1 MFLAIGDQTIVP
13 PPLRTSGAVYTNV
26 IMPLKNSRF
35 VIAIG
40 FLLVLMLTALLMLMG
55 YVRLSE
61 VRKQLETVVNQHNVR
76 IDLLFSMRNLVRE
89 RSLSL
94 YAMYF
99 SRDPFERQDEY
110 LRFSGMVDE
119 FVTLRERLLQVG
131 LDKEERLILEQ
142 AYSVIRRTQPLQA
155 DLVHRILQQD
165 SRGVLHPILQKDLAL
180 EKEILSL
187 FDRIVEIERAE
198 VKQAAGETV
207 HAHDNTMLLMKT
219 LAPITL
225 LLGALIAGFVLR
237 QTRRAE
243 NALHREKEQAE
254 VTLHSIADAVITTD
268 AGNRVRYLN
277 PVAER
282 LTGWSTIEA
291 LDKPLSDIYPVLHEA
306 TRKPVDHPALL
317 GELDGPVMGLAR
329 NSLLVARDGQE
340 FAVEDSVAPIRSH
353 DNRIT
358 GKVLVFRDVTHS
370 RDFARQLSWQA
381 NHDALTGLPN
391 RRGFETE
398 LNRLL
403 GTARSQHKQHALLYM
418 DLDQFKLVNDSCG
431 HAAGDELLKQLA
443 MTLQAKIRHSDTL
456 ARLGGDEFGVLLD
469 GCSPDKAGQL
479 ADTLR
484 EASEQFRFMHGGKI
498 FRTPAS
504 IGLVYINADSDDPHS
519 LLSAAD
525 AACYMAKEKG
535 RNRVW
540 VHQHDDAELR
550 QRRGEMRMITRLTHA
565 AEENRFTLYTQAIEP
580 LFPENGHPPMQEI
593 LVRMLDENGGIIMPA
608 AFIPAAERYG
618 IMPSIDRWVIRETCR
633 QLSREN
639 APMPRIRSINVSN
652 QTLSDDS
659 FLDYVLRQFE
669 ESGIDPRLCCFE
681 ITETTAIANWSRA
694 THFVLSLKEMGCHF
708 ALDDF
713 GSGMASFA
721 YLRDLPVDLVKI
733 DGSFVRNIVENRTDL
748 AMVQAIHGIAH
759 EMGIGTI
766 AEFVESGEIR
776 ATLHQLGI
784 DYLQG
789 FAVHRPV
796 PLGEPIILLT
806 T

>member
-1 MFLAIGDQTIVP
+1 MGSRESIHPPGETAGAIY
-13 PPLRTSGAVYTNV
+13 TSV
-26 IMPLKNSRF
+26 IMPLKNSRL
-35 VIAIG
+35 VVGIG
-40 FLLVLMLTALLMLMG
+40 FLLVLLLTALLMLMG
-55 YVRLSE
+55 YVRQAE
-61 VRKQLETVVNQHNVR
+61 VRKQLDAVVSQHNVR

-99 SRDPFERQDEY
+99 SRDPFDRQDEY
-110 LRFSGMVDE
+110 LRFTGMVDE
-119 FVTLRERLLQVG
+119 FVTLRERLLGVG
-131 LDKEERLILEQ
+131 LDETKRQILEQ
-142 AYSVIRRTQPLQA
+142 AYAVIRQTQPLQA
-155 DLVHRILQQD
+155 DLAHRILQQNE
-165 SRGVLHPILQKDLAL
+165 RGILFPVLQRDLAL

-187 FDRIVEIERAE
+187 FDSIVEIERAQ
-198 VKQAAGETV
+198 VKQASAETLQ
-207 HAHDNTMLLMKT
+207 AQDNTMQLTKA
-219 LAPITL
+219 LAPLTL
-225 LLGALIAGFVLR
+225 LLGALIAGVVLR
-237 QTRRAE
+237 QTWRTE

-282 LTGWSTIEA
+282 LTGWSKTEA
-291 LDKPLSDIYPVLHEA
+291 RGKPLADIYQVLHET

-317 GELDGPVMGLAR
+317 GGLDGPVMGMAR

-353 DNRIT
+353 DNRNS

-403 GTARSQHKQHALLYM
+403 DSARNERKQHALLYI

-443 MTLQAKIRHSDTL
+443 MTLQEKIRHSDTL

-469 GCSPDKAGQL
+469 GCSPDKAGQI
-479 ADTLR
+479 AHTLR
-484 EASEQFRFMHGGKI
+484 EASEQYRFMHGGKS
-498 FRTPAS
+498 FKTAAS
-504 IGLVYINADSDDPHS
+504 IGLVCINTDSGDLHS

-540 VHQHDDAELR
+540 VHQPDDVELQ
-550 QRRGEMRMITRLTHA
+550 QRRGEMQMISRLTHA
-565 AEENRFTLYTQAIEP
+565 VEENRFTLYTQAIEP
-580 LFPENGHPPMQEI
+580 LFPEEGRLPMQEI
-593 LVRMLDENGGIIMPA
+593 LVRMLDDDGKIILPA

-618 IMPSIDRWVIRETCR
+618 IMPSIDRWVVRETCR
-633 QLSREN
+633 QLARDNS
-639 APMPRIRSINVSN
+639 PTPRIRCINVSN
-652 QTLSDDS
+652 QSLSDDG
-659 FLDYVLRQFE
+659 FLDYVVHQFE
-669 ESGIDPRLCCFE
+669 GSGVDPRLCCFE
-681 ITETTAIANWSRA
+681 ITETTAIANWNRA
-694 THFVLSLKEMGCHF
+694 TRFVLTLKGMGCHF

-713 GSGMASFA
+713 GSGMASFS

-733 DGSFVRNIVENRTDL
+733 DGSFVKNIVKNRTDL

-766 AEFVESGEIR
+766 AESVESEEIR
-776 ATLHQLGI
+776 TTLRQLDI

-796 PLGEPIILLT
+796 PLSEPVTLLLT
-806 T
+806 A

>member
-1 MFLAIGDQTIVP
+1 
-13 PPLRTSGAVYTNV
+13 
-26 IMPLKNSRF
+26 
-35 VIAIG
+35 
-40 FLLVLMLTALLMLMG
+40 MG
-55 YVRLSE
+55 YVRQAE
-61 VRKQLETVVNQHNVR
+61 IRKQLETVVNQHNVR

-99 SRDPFERQDEY
+99 SRDPFDRQDEY

-119 FVTLRERLLQVG
+119 FVALRERLLHVG
-131 LDKEERLILEQ
+131 LDEAERLILEQ
-142 AYSVIRRTQPLQA
+142 AFAVIRQTQPLQA
-155 DLVHRILQQD
+155 DLAHRILQQD
-165 SRGVLHPILQKDLAL
+165 ARGILLPVLQKDLAL
-180 EKEILSL
+180 EKKILSL
-187 FDRIVEIERAE
+187 FDRIVEIERAQ
-198 VKQAAGETV
+198 VKQAATETLD
-207 HAHDNTMLLMKT
+207 AHHNTMQLTKA
-219 LAPITL
+219 LAPLTL
-225 LLGALIAGFVLR
+225 LLGALIAGIVLR
-237 QTRRAE
+237 QTWRTE

-268 AGNRVRYLN
+268 AANRVRYLN

-282 LTGWSTIEA
+282 LTGWSKTDA
-291 LDKPLSDIYPVLHEA
+291 RHKPLADIYQVLHEA

-317 GELDGPVMGLAR
+317 ASLDGPVVGLAR

-353 DNRIT
+353 DHRIT

-391 RRGFETE
+391 RRGFEAE
-398 LNRLL
+398 LTRLL
-403 GTARSQHKQHALLYM
+403 DTARSQRKQHALLYI

-443 MTLQAKIRHSDTL
+443 MTLQEKIRHSDTL

-469 GCSPDKAGQL
+469 GCSPDKAGQI

-484 EASEQFRFMHGGKI
+484 EASEQFRFMHGGKA
-498 FRTPAS
+498 FKTAAS
-504 IGLVYINADSDDPHS
+504 IGLVYINADSGDLHS

-535 RNRVW
+535 RNRIW
-540 VHQHDDAELR
+540 VHKPDDAELQ
-550 QRRGEMRMITRLTHA
+550 QRRGEMQMISRLTHA
-565 AEENRFTLYTQAIEP
+565 VEENRFILYTQAIEP
-580 LFPENGHPPMQEI
+580 LSPETGRPPMQEI
-593 LVRMLDENGGIIMPA
+593 LVRMLDEDGDSILPTT
-608 AFIPAAERYG
+608 FIPAAERYG
-618 IMPSIDRWVIRETCR
+618 IMPSIDRWVLRETCR
-633 QLSREN
+633 QLAREN
-639 APMPRIRSINVSN
+639 TPRPRIRCINVSN
-652 QTLSDDS
+652 QSLSDDG
-659 FLDYVLRQFE
+659 FLDYVLNQIE
-669 ESGIDPRLCCFE
+669 GSGIDPRLCCFE
-681 ITETTAIANWSRA
+681 ITETTAIANWNRA
-694 THFVLSLKEMGCHF
+694 TRFVLTLKEIGCHF

-733 DGSFVRNIVENRTDL
+733 DGSFVKNMVKNRTDL
-748 AMVQAIHGIAH
+748 AMVKAIHRIAH

-766 AEFVESGEIR
+766 AESVESEEIR
-776 ATLHQLGI
+776 AALRRLGI

-789 FAVHRPV
+789 FAVHRPA
-796 PLGEPIILLT
+796 PLSEPIVLLT
-806 T
+806 A

>member
-1 MFLAIGDQTIVP
+1 LK
-13 PPLRTSGAVYTNV
+13 AVVTDYTKF

-35 VIAIG
+35 VIAAG
-40 FLLVLMLTALLMLMG
+40 FLLVLLLTALLMLMG
-55 YVRLSE
+55 YMRLNE
-61 VRKQLETVVNQHNVR
+61 VRIQLESVVTLHNVR

-94 YAMYF
+94 YSMYF
-99 SRDPFERQDEY
+99 SSDPFERQDEY
-110 LRFSGMVDE
+110 LHFSGMVDE
-119 FVTLRERLLQVG
+119 FVALRENLLRVG
-131 LDKEERLILEQ
+131 LDNDERQILER
-142 AYSVIRRTQPLQA
+142 AFAVIRHTQPLQA
-155 DLVHRILQQD
+155 DLVNRILRQD
-165 SRGVLHPILQKDLAL
+165 LRTVLHPVLQKDLTL
-180 EKEILSL
+180 EKEILML
-187 FDRIVEIERAE
+187 FDQIVEIERAR
-198 VKQAAGETV
+198 VKLAAAETLRV
-207 HAHDNTMLLMKT
+207 HDNTLKLMKV
-219 LAPITL
+219 LAPLTL
-225 LLGALIAGFVLR
+225 LLGLLIAGFVLR

-243 NALHREKEQAE
+243 NALYREKEQAE

-268 AGNRVRYLN
+268 AGNRVSYLN

-282 LTGWSTIEA
+282 LTGWSNTEA
-291 LDKPLSDIYPVLHEA
+291 RDKPLSDIYQVLHEA
-306 TRKPVDHPALL
+306 TRKPIDHPALL
-317 GELDGPVMGLAR
+317 GDLDGPVVGLAR

-340 FAVEDSVAPIRSH
+340 FAVEDSVAPIRGH

-403 GTARSQHKQHALLYM
+403 DTARSQRKQHALLYI

-443 MTLQAKIRHSDTL
+443 MTLQEKIRNSDTL

-484 EASEQFRFMHGGKI
+484 EASEQFRFTHGGKT
-498 FRTPAS
+498 FKTASS
-504 IGLVYINADSDDPHS
+504 IGLVCINADSGDLHS

-525 AACYMAKEKG
+525 AACYMAKDKG

-540 VHQHDDAELR
+540 LHQPDDVELQ
-550 QRRGEMRMITRLTHA
+550 QRRGEMQMISRLTHA
-565 AEENRFTLYTQAIEP
+565 VEENRFTLYTQAIEP
-580 LFPENGHPPMQEI
+580 LFPEQGRLPLQEI
-593 LVRMLDENGGIIMPA
+593 LVRMLDEDGEIILPA

-618 IMPSIDRWVIRETCR
+618 IMPSIDRWVVRETFR

-639 APMPRIRSINVSN
+639 TPTPRIRCINVSN
-652 QTLSDDS
+652 QSLSDDG
-659 FLDYVLRQFE
+659 FLDYVLHQLE
-669 ESGIDPRLCCFE
+669 GSGADPKLCCFE
-681 ITETTAIANWSRA
+681 ITETTAIANWQRA
-694 THFVLSLKEMGCHF
+694 TDFVLTLKEIGCHF

-713 GSGMASFA
+713 GSGMASFS

-733 DGSFVRNIVENRTDL
+733 DGSFVRSMVNNRTDL

-766 AEFVESGEIR
+766 AESVESEEIR
-776 ATLHQLGI
+776 VALRQIGI

-796 PLGEPIILLT
+796 PLGEKIMTLIT
-806 T
+806 

>member
-1 MFLAIGDQTIVP
+1 
-13 PPLRTSGAVYTNV
+13 
-26 IMPLKNSRF
+26 MPLKNSRF
-35 VIAIG
+35 VVAFG
-40 FLLVLMLTALLMLMG
+40 FLLVLTLTALLMLMG
-55 YVRLSE
+55 YVRLNE

-76 IDLLFSMRNLVRE
+76 VDLLFSMRNLVRE

-99 SRDPFERQDEY
+99 SRDPFDRQDEY

-119 FVTLRERLLQVG
+119 FVSLRERLLQVG
-131 LDKEERLILEQ
+131 LDEEERLILEQ
-142 AYSVIRRTQPLQA
+142 AYAIIRQTQPLQS
-155 DLVHRILQQD
+155 DLVNRILLQD
-165 SRGVLHPILQKDLAL
+165 PRGVAHLLLQKDLTL

-187 FDRIVEIERAE
+187 FDHIVAIERVQ
-198 VKQAAGETV
+198 VKQAAVQTL
-207 HAHDNTMLLMKT
+207 HAHDNTILLMKT
-219 LAPITL
+219 LAPVTL
-225 LLGALIAGFVLR
+225 LLGLLIAGFVLR

-243 NALHREKEQAE
+243 NALQREKEQAE
-254 VTLHSIADAVITTD
+254 VTLHAIADAVITAD

-282 LTGWSTIEA
+282 LTGWSNAEA
-291 LDKPLSDIYPVLHEA
+291 QDKPLYEIYKVLHEA
-306 TRKPVDHPALL
+306 SRKPIDHPAFLS
-317 GELDGPVMGLAR
+317 GLDGPVVGLAR

-340 FAVEDSVAPIRSH
+340 FAVEDSVAPIRDH
-353 DNRIT
+353 DSRVT
-358 GKVLVFRDVTHS
+358 GKVLVFRDVTHA
-370 RDFARQLSWQA
+370 RDFARQMSWQA

-403 GTARSQHKQHALLYM
+403 DTAHTLNKQHALLYI

-431 HAAGDELLKQLA
+431 HAAGDELLRQLA
-443 MTLQAKIRHSDTL
+443 TALQAKIRSSDTL

-469 GCSPDKAGQL
+469 GCTPDKAGQL

-484 EASEQFRFMHGGKI
+484 EASEQFRFLHGGKT
-498 FRTPAS
+498 FKTPAS
-504 IGLVYINADSDDPHS
+504 IGLVCINADSDDLHG

-540 VHQHDDAELR
+540 QHQPDDVELQ
-550 QRRGEMRMITRLTHA
+550 QRRGEMQMIARLTHA
-565 AEENRFTLYTQAIEP
+565 IEENRFILYTQAIEP
-580 LFPENGHPPMQEI
+580 LFPEKGRPPMQEI
-593 LVRMLDENGGIIMPA
+593 LVRMLDEVGEIVMPA
-608 AFIPAAERYG
+608 TFIPAAERYG
-618 IMPSIDRWVIRETCR
+618 IMPSIDRWVVRETCR
-633 QLSREN
+633 QLARDN
-639 APMPRIRSINVSN
+639 TPTPRIRSINISN
-652 QTLSDDS
+652 QSLSDDS
-659 FLDYVLRQFE
+659 FLAYVLCQFE
-669 ESGIDPRLCCFE
+669 ASGVDPKLCCFE
-681 ITETTAIANWSRA
+681 ITETSAIANWSRA
-694 THFVLSLKEMGCHF
+694 TQFVLTLKGMGCHF

-733 DGSFVRNIVENRTDL
+733 DGSFVKNIMTNRTDL
-748 AMVQAIHGIAH
+748 AMVEAIHHIAH

-776 ATLHQLGI
+776 AALQQLGI

-796 PLGEPIILLT
+796 PLEEPILLLT
-806 T
+806 A

>member
-1 MFLAIGDQTIVP
+1 ML
-13 PPLRTSGAVYTNV
+13 
-26 IMPLKNSRF
+26 LKNSRI
-35 VIAIG
+35 VVGIG
-40 FLLVLMLTALLMLMG
+40 FLLVLTLTALLLLMG
-55 YVRLSE
+55 YVRLFE
-61 VRKQLETVVNQHNVR
+61 VRKQLETVVSQHNVR
-76 IDLLFSMRNLVRE
+76 VDLLFSMRNLVRE

-99 SRDPFERQDEY
+99 SRDPFDRQDEY
-110 LRFSGMVDE
+110 LHFTGMVDE
-119 FVTLRERLLQVG
+119 FVALRERLLQVG
-131 LDKEERLILEQ
+131 LEKTERPILDQ
-142 AYSVIRRTQPLQA
+142 AFAVIRQTQPLQA
-155 DLVHRILQQD
+155 DLAHQILRQD
-165 SRGVLHPILQKDLAL
+165 SRGVLFPVLQKDLAL

-187 FDRIVEIERAE
+187 FDRIVEIERAQ
-198 VKQAAGETV
+198 VKQAAAETLRV
-207 HAHDNTMLLMKT
+207 HDNTMQLMKVM
-219 LAPITL
+219 APLTL

-243 NALHREKEQAE
+243 DALHREKEQAE
-254 VTLHSIADAVITTD
+254 VTLHAIADAVITTD

-282 LTGWSTIEA
+282 LTGWSKAEA
-291 LDKPLSDIYPVLHEA
+291 RGKPLPDIYQVLHEA
-306 TRKPVDHPALL
+306 TRKPVAHPAMLA
-317 GELDGPVMGLAR
+317 GLDGPVMGLAR
-329 NSLLVARDGQE
+329 NSLLVARDGRE

-370 RDFARQLSWQA
+370 RDFARLLSWQA

-403 GTARSQHKQHALLYM
+403 DTARGERKQHALLYL

-443 MTLQAKIRHSDTL
+443 TTLQEKIRHSDTL

-469 GCSPDKAGQL
+469 GCSSDKAGQI
-479 ADTLR
+479 ADSLR
-484 EASEQFRFMHGGKI
+484 EASEQFRFMHDGKTFKI
-498 FRTPAS
+498 TAS
-504 IGLVYINADSDDPHS
+504 IGLVCIDSDSGDLHG

-540 VHQHDDAELR
+540 VHLPDDAELQ
-550 QRRGEMRMITRLTHA
+550 QRRGEMQMISRLTHA
-565 AEENRFTLYTQAIEP
+565 VEENRFALYAQAIEP
-580 LFPENGHPPMQEI
+580 LFPETGRLPMQEI
-593 LVRMLDENGGIIMPA
+593 LVRMLDEDGQTILPA
-608 AFIPAAERYG
+608 TFIPAAERYG
-618 IMPSIDRWVIRETCR
+618 IMPSIDRWVLRETCR

-639 APMPRIRSINVSN
+639 TPRPRIRCINVSN
-652 QTLSDDS
+652 QSLSDDG
-659 FLDYVLRQFE
+659 FLDYVLHQIE
-669 ESGIDPRLCCFE
+669 GSGIDPRLCCFE
-681 ITETTAIANWSRA
+681 ITETTAIANWNRA
-694 THFVLSLKEMGCHF
+694 THFVLTLKEIGCRF

-733 DGSFVRNIVENRTDL
+733 DGGFVKNMVENRTDL
-748 AMVQAIHGIAH
+748 AMVKAIHRIAH

-766 AEFVESGEIR
+766 AESVESAEIR
-776 ATLHQLGI
+776 AALRQLGI

-789 FAVHRPV
+789 FSVHRPV
-796 PLGEPIILLT
+796 PLSEPIILLT
-806 T
+806 A

>member
-1 MFLAIGDQTIVP
+1 
-13 PPLRTSGAVYTNV
+13 
-26 IMPLKNSRF
+26 MPLKNSHL
-35 VIAIG
+35 VVASG
-40 FLLVLMLTALLMLMG
+40 FLLVLILTALLMLMG
-55 YVRLSE
+55 YVRLNE
-61 VRKQLETVVNQHNVR
+61 VRKQLDTVVNQHNVR
-76 IDLLFSMRNLVRE
+76 VDLLFSMRNLVRE

-99 SRDPFERQDEY
+99 SRDPFDRQDEY
-110 LRFSGMVDE
+110 LHFSGMVDE
-119 FVTLRERLLQVG
+119 FVTLRERLLQIG
-131 LDKEERLILEQ
+131 LNEAEHQKLEQ
-142 AYSVIRRTQPLQA
+142 AYAIIRQTQPLQA
-155 DLVHRILQQD
+155 DLAHRILQQD
-165 SRGVLHPILQKDLAL
+165 SREILFPVLQKDLAF
-180 EKEILSL
+180 EKEILTL
-187 FDRIVEIERAE
+187 FDQIVEIERVQ
-198 VKQAAGETV
+198 VKQAAAETL
-207 HAHDNTMLLMKT
+207 HAHDNTMQLMKV
-219 LAPITL
+219 LAPLTL
-225 LLGALIAGFVLR
+225 LLGVLIAGFVLR

-268 AGNRVRYLN
+268 AGNRVKYLN

-282 LTGWSTIEA
+282 LTGWSKSEA
-291 LDKPLSDIYPVLHEA
+291 RLKPLSEIYQVLHET

-317 GELDGPVMGLAR
+317 GDLDGPIMGLAR

-381 NHDALTGLPN
+381 NHDTLTGLPN

-403 GTARSQHKQHALLYM
+403 DTARSQHKQHALLYI

-443 MTLQAKIRHSDTL
+443 MTLQEKIRHSDTL

-469 GCSPDKAGQL
+469 GCSPDKAVQL
-479 ADTLR
+479 ANSLR
-484 EASEQFRFMHGGKI
+484 EASEQFRFMRDGKN
-498 FRTPAS
+498 FKTAAS
-504 IGLVYINADSDDPHS
+504 IGVVCINADSSDLHS

-525 AACYMAKEKG
+525 AACYLAKEKG

-540 VHQHDDAELR
+540 VHQPDDVEMK
-550 QRRGEMRMITRLTHA
+550 QRRGEMQMISKLTHA
-565 AEENRFTLYTQAIEP
+565 LEENRFTLYTQAIEP
-580 LFPENGHPPMQEI
+580 LLPGKGRLLMQEI
-593 LVRMLDENGGIIMPA
+593 LVRMLGKDGEIILPA
-608 AFIPAAERYG
+608 TFIPAAERYG
-618 IMPSIDRWVIRETCR
+618 IMPSIDRWVVRETCR
-633 QLSREN
+633 QLSREST
-639 APMPRIRSINVSN
+639 PMPRIRCINVSN
-652 QTLSDDS
+652 QSLSDDG
-659 FLDYVLRQFE
+659 FLDYVLCQIE
-669 ESGIDPRLCCFE
+669 VSGVDPRLYCFE
-681 ITETTAIANWSRA
+681 ITETTAIANWDRA
-694 THFVLSLKEMGCHF
+694 TRFVLTLKGMGCHF

-733 DGSFVRNIVENRTDL
+733 DGNFVKNIVNNRTDL

-766 AEFVESGEIR
+766 AEFVDSEEIR
-776 ATLHQLGI
+776 AALQELGI

-789 FAVHRPV
+789 FAVHRPM
-796 PLGEPIILLT
+796 PLSEPIILLT
-806 T
+806 A